1 MRTETNRYMRDKN
14 EYENAMKRQG
24 FRKHKKRGAWIKDGL
39 GMFLTNTSDFDE
51 NDNYLDIMKTDQFYQ
66 GYLEM
71 GCELVLGPAVAT
83 TADGKTHG
91 RHAVYLKNYQEYFEK
106 LEEIY
111 QERHKNDTLPKS
123 ISEERKQET
132 ASTPEEVNND
142 SEENEIDKITA
153 QFQRIANNYE
163 LARKHSMIGFG
174 FNMEDMIDTAIDNL
188 YSLEKEVAEKHQGKE
203 LYDIICSLQ
212 TNLTGIESWKTHIIY
227 ALETSLFDQIA
238 KDKQTAPSDKINTN
252 IAYGYTALNERG
264 SSDISDFVERV
275 NTYPLEER
283 CAIITGIAKQYADKN
298 TELPNS
304 AVTMFHN
311 IREGIFQEI
320 FSDQSMKNIVKQ

>member
-1 MRTETNRYMRDKN
+1 MRKN
-14 EYENAMKRQG
+14 EDMRNKTEFENAMAKQG
-24 FRKHKKRGAWIKDGL
+24 FRKHKNRGVWIKDGL
-39 GMFLTNTSDFDE
+39 GMFVTNTSDFDE
-51 NDNYLDIMKTDQFYQ
+51 NDNYLDIMKTRQFYQ

-83 TADGKTHG
+83 ANDKIYSK
-91 RHAVYLKNYQEYFEK
+91 HAVYIKNYQEYLKK

-111 QERHKNDTLPKS
+111 QERHKNDTLPKP
-123 ISEERKQET
+123 IPEVRKQEI
-132 ASTPEEVNND
+132 APTPEEVNND
-142 SEENEIDKITA
+142 SKENEIDKIVA

-163 LARKHSMIGFG
+163 LARKHSMIGVG

-188 YSLEKEVAEKHQGKE
+188 YSLEQEVTENHQGKE
-203 LYDIICSLQ
+203 LYDIIGSLQ
-212 TNLTGIESWKTHIIY
+212 TNLTGIESCKNHIIY
-227 ALETSLFDQIA
+227 ALESSLFEQIA
-238 KDKQTAPSDKINTN
+238 KDKQIAPSDKINTN
-252 IAYGYTALNERG
+252 IAYGYTTLKKGDSN
-264 SSDISDFVERV
+264 DISDFVERV
-275 NTYPLEER
+275 NSYPIEER

>member
-1 MRTETNRYMRDKN
+1 MITDRNTRYKMRTNRNTRYEI
-14 EYENAMKRQG
+14 EYENAMEIEYENVMEKQG

-51 NDNYLDIMKTDQFYQ
+51 NDNYLDIMKTHQFYQ

-83 TADGKTHG
+83 TAAGKTYG
-91 RHAVYLKNYQEYFEK
+91 RHAVYIKNYQEYFKK

-111 QERHKNDTLPKS
+111 QE
-123 ISEERKQET
+123 T
-132 ASTPEEVNND
+132 APTPEEVNKD

-153 QFQRIANNYE
+153 QFQRIADNYE
-163 LARKHSMIGFG
+163 MARKHSMFG
-174 FNMEDMIDTAIDNL
+174 FNMEGIIDTAINNL
-188 YSLEKEVAEKHQGKE
+188 YSLEKEVAEKYQGKE

-212 TNLTGIESWKTHIIY
+212 DNLTGIESCKTHIIY

-252 IAYGYTALNERG
+252 IAYGYTTLNERNSKG
-264 SSDISDFVERV
+264 ISDFVERV
-275 NTYPLEER
+275 NSYPIEER
-283 CAIITGIAKQYADKN
+283 CAIITGIAKQYADKKL
-298 TELPNS
+298 ELPNMT
-304 AVTMFHN
+304 VTMFHN
-311 IREGIFQEI
+311 IREGIFQET
-320 FSDQSMKNIVKQ
+320 FSDQSTKNIVKQ

>member
-1 MRTETNRYMRDKN
+1 MRTKTNRYMREKN
-14 EYENAMKRQG
+14 EYENAMERQG
-24 FRKHKKRGAWIKDGL
+24 FRKHKKRGAWIKGGL

-163 LARKHSMIGFG
+163 MARKHSMFG
-174 FNMEDMIDTAIDNL
+174 FNMEGIIDTAINNL
-188 YSLEKEVAEKHQGKE
+188 YSLEKEVAEKYQGKE

-212 TNLTGIESWKTHIIY
+212 DNLTGIESCKTHIIY

-238 KDKQTAPSDKINTN
+238 KDKQIAPSDKINSD
-252 IAYGYTALNERG
+252 IAYGCTTLKERDSNG
-264 SSDISDFVERV
+264 ISDFVERV
-275 NTYPLEER
+275 NSYPIEER
-283 CAIITGIAKQYADKN
+283 CAIITGIAKQYADKKL
-298 TELPNS
+298 ELPGE

-311 IREGIFQEI
+311 IREGIFQET
-320 FSDQSMKNIVKQ
+320 FSDQSTKNIVKQ